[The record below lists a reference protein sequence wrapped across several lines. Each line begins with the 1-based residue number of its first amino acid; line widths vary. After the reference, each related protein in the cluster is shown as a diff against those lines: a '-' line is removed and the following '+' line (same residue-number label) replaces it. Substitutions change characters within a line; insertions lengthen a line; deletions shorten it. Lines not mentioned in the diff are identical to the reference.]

1 MENTGTGRDRVD
13 VLIVGAGLSGIGVA
27 HYLQDRLPH
36 KEYLILEARD
46 TLGGT
51 WDLFRY
57 PGIRSDSD
65 LSTFSYEFRPWQ
77 SDQAIAPAGMILDYL
92 RETAAEEGI
101 DTHIRCS
108 RRVTE
113 LSWSSAEGCWTAR
126 VQHTDTGDWSELT
139 ATWVFCAGGYYRY
152 DQAYT
157 PSFEGTERFEGT
169 IVHPQ
174 FWPEDLEY
182 AGKQIVVIGSG
193 ATAMTLVPALAETA
207 GHVTMV
213 QRTPTYVLPLPS
225 VDRAA
230 VRTRRRFAPD
240 RAHAI
245 NRARNIRR
253 QRLIWSLSRRFPGLV
268 RRFIRRVN
276 RHLLPEGYPVE
287 VDFNPPYDP
296 WDQRLCIVPD
306 GDLFRAIRA
315 GSASIVTD
323 RVRTFTERGV
333 QLESGRELPAD
344 LIITATGLNL
354 QLFGG
359 IRVRVD
365 GNPVDFSEHVAYR
378 GLMLNDIPNFAY
390 AVGYTNA
397 SWTLKIGLLGEY
409 FARLLAHMDAEG
421 WAVCRAELPADG
433 LDTLPLLDFGAGYVQ
448 RSLASLP
455 RQGDRGPWRTSTDY
469 RDDVKLLRHAPV
481 QDGSLRFE
489 PARAAHLDTAAIA
502 PLRCTWRPTR

>member
-1 MENTGTGRDRVD
+1 MENTVGIPDRVD
-13 VLIVGAGLSGIGVA
+13 VLIVGAGLSGIGAA

-36 KEYLILEARD
+36 KTYLILEARSS
-46 TLGGT
+46 LGGT

-77 SDQAIAPAGMILDYL
+77 SDQAIAPAGLILDYL
-92 RETAAEEGI
+92 RDTAAEEGI
-101 DTHIRCS
+101 DARIRYS
-108 RRVTE
+108 RRVTD
-113 LSWSSAEGCWTAR
+113 LAWSSAEGCWTAR
-126 VQHTDTGDWSELT
+126 VQHTDTGEWSELA

-152 DQAYT
+152 DQAYA
-157 PSFEGTERFEGT
+157 PSFAGTERFGGP

-174 FWPEDLEY
+174 FWPEELEY
-182 AGKQIVVIGSG
+182 ADKNVVVIGSG

-207 GHVTMV
+207 RQVTMV

-230 VRTRRRFAPD
+230 VRTRQRFAPE

-245 NRARNIRR
+245 NRRRNIRR
-253 QRLIWSLSRRFPGLV
+253 QRVVWTLSRRFPGLV

-276 RHLLPEGYPVE
+276 RRLLPEGYPVE

-306 GDLFRAIRA
+306 ADLFRAIRTGTA
-315 GSASIVTD
+315 AIVTD
-323 RVRTFTERGV
+323 RIRTFTERGV
-333 QLESGRELPAD
+333 LLESGRELAAD
-344 LIITATGLNL
+344 VIVTATGLNL

-359 IRVRVD
+359 IRLSID
-365 GNPVDFSEHVAYR
+365 GDEVEFSEHVAYR

-409 FARLLAHMDAEG
+409 FTRLLAHMDAEG
-421 WAVCRAELPADG
+421 WAVCRAELPTEG
-433 LDTLPLLDFGAGYVQ
+433 LRTLPLLDFGAGYVQ
-448 RSLASLP
+448 RSLDILP
-455 RQGDRGPWRTSTDY
+455 RQGDRGPWRSSTDY
-469 RDDVKLLRHAPV
+469 RDDVKLLRLAPV

-489 PARAAHLDTAAIA
+489 RAPAGAVR
-502 PLRCTWRPTR
+502 